1 MSSLAEYAADL
12 GPHVHRRGSSFPA
25 SAWHGLPDLT
35 LSAHQLPVPAMP
47 AHTRPSLTSLPVCTA
62 GPSLSFL
69 TPTSAHPPCFHLIGL
84 ELIFKVVSWREED
97 RPAHLREGPPLTSW
111 AQARWGG
118 GVLPACGVLWSR
130 PGAGSL
136 VPGHPP
142 LGPLYPPPGPC
153 GPPSWRKEQ
162 RGHQGGR
169 KELRVGV
176 LPGGIPSAIQGEAPG
191 CAVFIVLAPQPTQ
204 TQGDNDRYF
213 TLTPGPLLWVPAL
226 DLDFR
231 GGGGVLRALPS

>member
-1 MSSLAEYAADL
+1 MVSRGMLWTGEPQPDL
-12 GPHVHRRGSSFPA
+12 PPAQQVGLHRRVRVSHSSMA
-25 SAWHGLPDLT
+25 SGWRVQG
-35 LSAHQLPVPAMP
+35 
-47 AHTRPSLTSLPVCTA
+47 
-62 GPSLSFL
+62 
-69 TPTSAHPPCFHLIGL
+69 
-84 ELIFKVVSWREED
+84 SWREED
-97 RPAHLREGPPLTSW
+97 RPSHLREGPPLTSW